1 MNEKVIIED
10 GIVVPVPQRIKSVCK
25 KRRDSMHIS
34 NQQISDGILE
44 NFGID
49 IPIGTINN
57 FFAER
62 TKASSVYTTGYI
74 CAYLGVS
81 LDEQFGIIPP
91 EDPEE
96 RLSVAVLQERV
107 LNRDKE
113 ILSLK
118 EHRDEMIDEMRRRR
132 PIIYSCL
139 LAVIIMSV
147 VLFWYV
153 ATDISNPHIGF
164 FQHTGGSPII
174 GAIVIIVSL
183 TAVCTAFTSFFIT
196 KKKKK

>member
-1 MNEKVIIED
+1 MREKVVLED
-10 GIVVPVPQRIKSVCK
+10 GLVVPVPQRIKTVCRK
-25 KRRDSMHIS
+25 KRDALHVS
-34 NQQISDGILE
+34 NQQISDGIFSMY
-44 NFGID
+44 NID
-49 IPIGTINN
+49 IPLGTVNN
-57 FFAER
+57 FFSDR

-96 RLSVAVLQERV
+96 RLTVAVLQERV

-118 EHRDEMIDEMRRRR
+118 EHKDEMLDEMRRRR

-139 LAVIIMSV
+139 AAVIVMAV
-147 VLFWYV
+147 VLLWYV
-153 ATDISNPHIGF
+153 IADLSNPNIGF
-164 FQHTGGSPII
+164 FQHTGGSPVI
-174 GAIVIIVSL
+174 GTIVIIVAL
-183 TAVCTAFTSFFIT
+183 TAVCTAFASYFISKR
-196 KKKKK
+196 KKK

>member
-1 MNEKVIIED
+1 MREKVTIED
-10 GIVVPVPQRIKSVCK
+10 GIVVPVPQRIKNVCK
-25 KRRDSMHIS
+25 KKKDALHIS
-34 NQQISDGILE
+34 SQQISDGILE
-44 NFGID
+44 MFGVD
-49 IPIGTINN
+49 IPIGTVNN

-96 RLSVAVLQERV
+96 RLNVAVLQERV

-118 EHRDEMIDEMRRRR
+118 EHKDEMLEEMRRRR

-139 LAVIIMSV
+139 AAVIVMAV
-147 VLFWYV
+147 VLLWYV
-153 ATDISNPHIGF
+153 VADLSNPHIGF
-164 FQHTGGSPII
+164 FAHAGGDPIV
-174 GAIVIIVSL
+174 GTIVIVVAL
-183 TAVCTAFTSFFIT
+183 TTVCTAFASYFISKR
-196 KKKKK
+196 KKK

>member
-91 EDPEE
+91 DDPEE

-107 LNRDKE
+107 LNRDRE

-118 EHRDEMIDEMRRRR
+118 QHRDDMVLEVKRRR

-139 LAVIIMSV
+139 LAVIIMAV
-147 VLFWYV
+147 IVLWYV
-153 ATDISNPHIGF
+153 VTDLSNPYVGF

>member
-25 KRRDSMHIS
+25 KRRDSMHVS
-34 NQQISDGILE
+34 NQQISDGIFDA
-44 NFGID
+44 FGID
-49 IPIGTINN
+49 IPIGTVNN
-57 FFAER
+57 FFSER

-81 LDEQFGIIPP
+81 LDEQFGIAPP

-107 LNRDKE
+107 LNRDRE

-118 EHRDEMIDEMRRRR
+118 QHRDDMVLEVKRRR

-139 LAVIIMSV
+139 LAVIIMAV
-147 VLFWYV
+147 VLLWYV
-153 ATDISNPHIGF
+153 VTDLYNPHFGF